1 MDPDPQHCFFTVYV
15 FCGPNIILPIP
26 AALERFACEEA
37 GAQAE
42 EADGDQYEGD
52 NDYDRQ
58 EESCHPLLD
67 LHKHLLHFVPHI
79 GKTTRACQKEIYI
92 SHIKKCG

>member
-1 MDPDPQHCFFTVYV
+1 MAQKHVDPVDPDPQHCFFTVYV

-42 EADGDQYEGD
+42 EAHGD
-52 NDYDRQ
+52 
-58 EESCHPLLD
+58 
-67 LHKHLLHFVPHI
+67 
-79 GKTTRACQKEIYI
+79 
-92 SHIKKCG
+92 